1 MCAFLLI
8 GYSKIFILSKMSV
21 KYEDKDIIN
30 SVKLAA
36 YEYAYKNLRSGPSVV
51 HLSSLSELL
60 KIFFPAAQ
68 IVIKYDVDTSC
79 FGSGEKTIEKIK
91 IISGQDVKNFE
102 YDYLN
107 IKKFIENILGISC
120 SKLL

>member
-1 MCAFLLI
+1 
-8 GYSKIFILSKMSV
+8 MSV
-21 KYEDKDIIN
+21 KYEDKDLIN

-68 IVIKYDVDTSC
+68 IVIKYDVDSSC
-79 FGSGEKTIEKIK
+79 FGAGEKTIEKIHFF
-91 IISGQDVKNFE
+91 SFHLPWNQCPLPV
-102 YDYLN
+102 
-107 IKKFIENILGISC
+107 GISYQLLK
-120 SKLL
+120 KL